1 MTMEFPHDFRWG
13 AATAAYQIEGASA
26 EDGRGPSIWDT
37 FSKTPGKVANGDTGD
52 TACDH
57 YHRFEQDIELMRELG
72 IDAYRFSLSWTR
84 LFPDGGSTPNP
95 HGFEFYNRLVNA
107 LIAAGIEPV
116 ITLYHWDL
124 PQPLEDAGGWAN
136 RDTVDAFAAYASAC
150 AKAFGDRVSRWI
162 TLNEPWC
169 TSWLGYRNGV
179 HAPGRQ
185 DLGAAIAAAHHTALA
200 HAAATRELK
209 TVHPDC
215 EVGITVNMTNYIVE
229 AGADAEAFEAS
240 DLLDAQLNR
249 WWIDAFSTGTYP
261 AALTE
266 PFGEHLRAVL
276 LDGDGHL
283 LIAKPDF
290 LGINYYSDSFVRSA
304 QPGAATLA
312 QEGFFPFDVHADL
325 SVPEELHSTMTDME
339 WPVTPEGL
347 GNLLQRVHHD
357 WPGIPYLMVT
367 ENGAAYDDGPDSNG
381 VVNDT
386 RRVAYLTNHI
396 ASMHRAI
403 EAGVPVKA
411 YFAWS
416 LLDNFEWA
424 YGYAKR
430 FGLIHVDF
438 TTQKRT
444 PKASAFT
451 YKALIEAGRVRA

>member
-13 AATAAYQIEGASA
+13 AATAAYQIEGAAA

-57 YHRFEQDIELMRELG
+57 YHRFEEDIELMRELG
-72 IDAYRFSLSWTR
+72 IDSYRFSLSWTR
-84 LFPDGGSTPNP
+84 LFPTGDGLRNEA
-95 HGFEFYNRLVNA
+95 GFDFYNRLINS

-124 PQPLEDAGGWAN
+124 PQPLEDTGGWAN
-136 RDTVDAFAAYASAC
+136 RATVDAFRDYARAC
-150 AKAFGDRVSRWI
+150 ALAFGDRVERWI

-185 DLGAAIAAAHHTALA
+185 DLASAIAAAHHTALA
-200 HAAATRELK
+200 HAAATQALK
-209 TVHPDC
+209 AVSPSC
-215 EVGITVNMTNYIVE
+215 QVGITVNMTNYIVA

-249 WWIDAFSTGTYP
+249 WWIDAFMTGEYP
-261 AALTE
+261 AVLKEA
-266 PFGEHLRAVL
+266 FGEHLDRVFL
-276 LDGDGHL
+276 EGDANL
-283 LIAKPDF
+283 LIAEPDF
-290 LGINYYSDSFVRSA
+290 LGINYYSDSFVGSA
-304 QPGAATLA
+304 KPGSPTLA
-312 QEGFFPFDVHADL
+312 EEGFFPFDVHADL
-325 SVPEELHSTMTDME
+325 SVPEDLHATMTDME
-339 WPVTPEGL
+339 WPVTPDGL
-347 GNLLQRVHHD
+347 GNLLQRIHQD
-357 WPGIPYLMVT
+357 WPSIPYLMVT
-367 ENGAAYDDGPDSNG
+367 ENGAAYEDGPDATG
-381 VVNDT
+381 VVNDA
-386 RRVAYLTNHI
+386 RRVDYLTRHI

-403 EAGVPVKA
+403 SAGVPVKA

-438 TTQKRT
+438 VTQKRT
-444 PKASAFT
+444 LKASAFT
-451 YKALIEAGRVRA
+451 YRAIIEAGRVRA